1 MSNKIKEEL
10 TAIKQLLLLGTK
22 NVLNMDDASLLTGFS
37 KSHLYKLVCA
47 KKIPHFKSKGGKITY
62 FKKDEL
68 ETWMLNHRVA
78 THEEIEQQAAN
89 YSITRK
95 KG

>member
-1 MSNKIKEEL
+1 MERI
-10 TAIKQLLLLGTK
+10 
-22 NVLNMDDASLLTGFS
+22 
-37 KSHLYKLVCA
+37 
-47 KKIPHFKSKGGKITY
+47 KGGKITY

-78 THEEIEQQAAN
+78 TREEIEQQVAN
-89 YSITRK
+89 YSMTRK

>member
-1 MSNKIKEEL
+1 MRKKRFLTLKVKE
-10 TAIKQLLLLGTK
+10 
-22 NVLNMDDASLLTGFS
+22 V
-37 KSHLYKLVCA
+37 KSR
-47 KKIPHFKSKGGKITY
+47 I

-78 THEEIEQQAAN
+78 THEEIEQQVAN